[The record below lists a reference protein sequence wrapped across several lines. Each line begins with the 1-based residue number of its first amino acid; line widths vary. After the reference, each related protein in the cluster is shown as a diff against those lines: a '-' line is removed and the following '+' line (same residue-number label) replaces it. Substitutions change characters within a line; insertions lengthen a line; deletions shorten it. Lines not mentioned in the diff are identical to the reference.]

1 MLSVKD
7 LVKVYKTKG
16 GAEVRAL
23 DGVTLDFPDKGMVF
37 LLGKSGSGKS
47 TLLNV
52 AGGLDRP
59 DKGEIIVK
67 GKSSKDF
74 SASDF
79 DSYRNTFIGFVFQE
93 YNILNEFNVEQ
104 NISLA
109 LQLQNKKNDR
119 AAVNALLEKVDLKGM
134 GKRKP
139 NTLSGG
145 QKQRVAIARA
155 LIKEPEIIMADEPT
169 GALDSNTGK
178 QVFETLKKLSAEKLV
193 IVVSHDREFAEQYGD
208 RIIELKDGKVISDTS
223 KELAPPSAISANVSV
238 IGDDTIRIKDWNSLT
253 DTDLARINTAL
264 KGKSRE
270 IIISADAADVAA
282 FKRIGKISDDGSK
295 EHFVATDTSKVEHT
309 EYDGKK
315 TKFIKSTMPLSRA
328 VKMGASGLKTKPIR
342 LFFTILLSVV
352 SFTLF
357 GVLSA
362 MMLFDP
368 IFSIADAMQTSPY
381 RSVVLG
387 KNYDAVERSV
397 TYDGTGNEVNSYEY
411 ERTLGTLF
419 GESEL
424 SELNGNS
431 EGLKFAGIFDYSD
444 PKYSGENSFDITMSL
459 GSNPDSDY
467 YSLGG
472 FYGFT
477 DCGGEYMSSNGFDL
491 VEGEYPTEDDEI
503 AISKY
508 IADMFVE
515 YGYRPL
521 SQDGGYGQTEELNA
535 AADMVGNTIA
545 IRTNNGSTELFE
557 VTAVYDTHVPADYD
571 QLKEDG
577 QGGVPMTDIEREQL
591 MKEFK
596 DVMASSF
603 HMLCYVSDGFYAAHK
618 RAFSYD
624 YYSDDYQSAYG
635 TRFSTHFPDYE
646 VDEYEQAQYYSV
658 EYVNANR
665 DDFTLLD
672 RNGDIITGDVE
683 LGEKETYV
691 SVAVIGGAANN
702 LYHTSKYFSEYEDEN
717 GTLIEDPL
725 NGYTSVSVYDNGFY
739 VDLTPENGAQM
750 VVFEETPGY
759 TYVPGGMG
767 YVNED
772 GMYSSDLTNE
782 YSEAYADTYYVDAD
796 GRVVLDSP
804 GEEYVA
810 RQENGYYLDGEG
822 NIIVSLPDNADPS
835 DYEYVY
841 ENCYIYP
848 DDSVSTELREGYYY
862 AGGGTYYVS
871 NSDPSLMV
879 NDMYSGWTYLDGR
892 YYLGADGNTFLT
904 MPNGYEYRDCFY
916 SDGETCSVKDS
927 FGNGFVYNGFH
938 YNDDR
943 TKWSLEWTEECPNSS
958 SGFWLNENGDV
969 SPVKKDGYSYV
980 NEFYYNYADDSVIM
994 ANEYYYYWVNDATGE
1009 TSCDPLNG
1017 LRLVFEGTRYYYEV
1031 NTEFAAA
1038 YDAYNNNNYT
1048 VDDLTVL
1055 LECIENDWS
1064 EWCGEFYDEGYDPVP
1079 SEVYAKNS
1087 RGESETLSVAGF
1099 YMKSGS
1105 NIYDSVFILNGAFV
1119 ESFQVIPSDMYIYEN
1134 QIITDYVAP
1143 DDEKYNYV
1151 ITMTDN
1157 TEAQVRY
1164 MLEDRQNGVVHYSMT
1179 NELYQSASYTTSM
1192 LETFKI
1198 AFLIAGLVLA
1208 VFSALML
1215 FNFISTSISSKRKE
1229 IGILRAVGA
1238 RGVDVFKIFFSE
1250 ALIIALICFVLAAVC
1265 TGVTCMIMNGFLV
1278 LSFVALNVLDFGLIN
1293 IALIFGIAIV
1303 VSFLATILPVFFAAR
1318 KSPVESIRS
1327 L

>member
-270 IIISADAADVAA
+270 VIISADAADVAA

-411 ERTLGTLF
+411 ESTFGTLF

-444 PKYSGENSFDITMSL
+444 PKYSGGNSFDITMSL

-503 AISKY
+503 AITKY
-508 IADMFVE
+508 TADMFVE

-521 SQDGGYGQTEELNA
+521 SQDGGYGQTEELNS
-535 AADMVGNTIA
+535 AADMVGKTIA
-545 IRTNNGSTELFE
+545 MRANNGSTELFE

-624 YYSDDYQSAYG
+624 YYSNDYQYAYG

-658 EYVNANR
+658 EYVNDHR

-702 LYHTSKYFSEYEDEN
+702 LYSASKYFSEYEDEN

-739 VDLTPENGAQM
+739 VDLTPANGAQM

-772 GMYSSDLTNE
+772 GRYSSDPTNE
-782 YSEAYADTYYVDAD
+782 Y
-796 GRVVLDSP
+796 
-804 GEEYVA
+804 
-810 RQENGYYLDGEG
+810 
-822 NIIVSLPDNADPS
+822 
-835 DYEYVY
+835 
-841 ENCYIYP
+841 
-848 DDSVSTELREGYYY
+848 
-862 AGGGTYYVS
+862 
-871 NSDPSLMV
+871 SDPSLMV
-879 NDMYSGWTYLDGR
+879 NDIYSGWTYIDGR
-892 YYLGADGNTFLT
+892 YYLGADGNTFVT

-943 TKWSLEWTEECPNSS
+943 TKWSLEWTEECPNFS

-980 NEFYYNYADDSVIM
+980 NGFYYNYADDSVIM

-1017 LRLVFEGTRYYYEV
+1017 LRLVFEGTRDYYEV

-1038 YDAYNNNNYT
+1038 CDAYNNNNYT

-1055 LECIENDWS
+1055 LEGIENDWS
-1064 EWCGEFYDEGYDPVP
+1064 EWCGEFYEEGYDPVP

-1087 RGESETLSVAGF
+1087 RGESETLDVAGF
-1099 YMKSGS
+1099 YLKSGS
-1105 NIYDSVFILNGAFV
+1105 NIYDSVFILDGAFV

-1265 TGVTCMIMNGFLV
+1265 TGVTCMIMNEFLV
-1278 LSFVALNVLDFGLIN
+1278 SSFVALNVLDFGLIN

>member
-270 IIISADAADVAA
+270 VIISADAADVAA

-397 TYDGTGNEVNSYEY
+397 TYDGTGNEVDSYEY
-411 ERTLGTLF
+411 ESTFGTLF

-444 PKYSGENSFDITMSL
+444 PKYSGGNSFDITMSL

-491 VEGEYPTEDDEI
+491 VEGDYPTEDDEI

-508 IADMFVE
+508 TADMFVE

-521 SQDGGYGQTEELNA
+521 SQDGGYGQTEELNS

-624 YYSDDYQSAYG
+624 YYSNDYQSAYG
-635 TRFSTHFPDYE
+635 TRFSTYPSDYE

-658 EYVNANR
+658 EYVNDHR

-691 SVAVIGGAANN
+691 SVGVIGGAANN
-702 LYHTSKYFSEYEDEN
+702 LYSASKYFSEYEDEN

-725 NGYTSVSVYDNGFY
+725 NGYTYVSVYDNGFY
-739 VDLTPENGAQM
+739 VDLTPANGAQM

-772 GMYSSDLTNE
+772 GRYSSDPTNE
-782 YSEAYADTYYVDAD
+782 Y
-796 GRVVLDSP
+796 
-804 GEEYVA
+804 
-810 RQENGYYLDGEG
+810 
-822 NIIVSLPDNADPS
+822 
-835 DYEYVY
+835 
-841 ENCYIYP
+841 
-848 DDSVSTELREGYYY
+848 
-862 AGGGTYYVS
+862 
-871 NSDPSLMV
+871 SDPSLMV
-879 NDMYSGWTYLDGR
+879 NDIYSGWTYIDGR
-892 YYLGADGNTFLT
+892 YYLGADGNTFVT

-943 TKWSLEWTEECPNSS
+943 TKWSLEWTEECPNFS

-980 NEFYYNYADDSVIM
+980 NGFYYNYADDSVIM

-1017 LRLVFEGTRYYYEV
+1017 LRLVFEGTRDYYEV

-1038 YDAYNNNNYT
+1038 CDAYNNNNYT

-1055 LECIENDWS
+1055 LEGIENDWS
-1064 EWCGEFYDEGYDPVP
+1064 EWCGEFYEEGYDPVP

-1087 RGESETLSVAGF
+1087 RGESETLDVAGF
-1099 YMKSGS
+1099 YLKSGS
-1105 NIYDSVFILNGAFV
+1105 NIYDSVFILDGAFV

-1265 TGVTCMIMNGFLV
+1265 TGVTCMIMNEFLV
-1278 LSFVALNVLDFGLIN
+1278 SSFVALNVLDFGLIN

>member
-270 IIISADAADVAA
+270 VIISADAADVAA

-411 ERTLGTLF
+411 ESTFGTLF

-444 PKYSGENSFDITMSL
+444 PKYSGGNSFDITMSL

-503 AISKY
+503 AITKY
-508 IADMFVE
+508 TADMFVE

-521 SQDGGYGQTEELNA
+521 SQDGGYGQTEELNS
-535 AADMVGNTIA
+535 AADMVGKTIA
-545 IRTNNGSTELFE
+545 MRANNGSTELFE

-624 YYSDDYQSAYG
+624 YYSNDYQYAYG

-658 EYVNANR
+658 EYVNDHR

-702 LYHTSKYFSEYEDEN
+702 LYSASKYFSEYEDEN

-739 VDLTPENGAQM
+739 VDLTPANGAQM

-772 GMYSSDLTNE
+772 GRYSSDPTNE
-782 YSEAYADTYYVDAD
+782 Y
-796 GRVVLDSP
+796 
-804 GEEYVA
+804 
-810 RQENGYYLDGEG
+810 
-822 NIIVSLPDNADPS
+822 
-835 DYEYVY
+835 
-841 ENCYIYP
+841 
-848 DDSVSTELREGYYY
+848 
-862 AGGGTYYVS
+862 
-871 NSDPSLMV
+871 SDPSLMV
-879 NDMYSGWTYLDGR
+879 NDIYSGWTYIDGR
-892 YYLGADGNTFLT
+892 YYLGADGNTFVT

-943 TKWSLEWTEECPNSS
+943 TKWSLEWTEECPNFS

-980 NEFYYNYADDSVIM
+980 NGFYYNYADDSVIM

-1017 LRLVFEGTRYYYEV
+1017 LRLVFEGTRDYYEV

-1038 YDAYNNNNYT
+1038 CDAYNNNNYT

-1055 LECIENDWS
+1055 LEGIENDWS
-1064 EWCGEFYDEGYDPVP
+1064 EWCGEFYEEGYDPVP

-1087 RGESETLSVAGF
+1087 RGESETLDVAGF
-1099 YMKSGS
+1099 YLKSGS
-1105 NIYDSVFILNGAFV
+1105 NIYDSVFILDGAFV

-1134 QIITDYVAP
+1134 RIITDYVAP

-1265 TGVTCMIMNGFLV
+1265 TGVTCMIMNEFLV
-1278 LSFVALNVLDFGLIN
+1278 SSFVALNVLDFGLIN

>member
-270 IIISADAADVAA
+270 VIISADAADVAA

-362 MMLFDP
+362 MMLYDP
-368 IFSIADAMQTSPY
+368 IFSISDALQQSTY
-381 RSVVLG
+381 T
-387 KNYDAVERSV
+387 SV
-397 TYDGTGNEVNSYEY
+397 TLQKYAIGTRTSIYYDGNNVPHRDEYEEERMTMFGKKELEELNNNSY
-411 ERTLGTLF
+411 
-419 GESEL
+419 
-424 SELNGNS
+424 
-431 EGLKFAGIFDYSD
+431 GLDFAGVYTFADEYGGYS
-444 PKYSGENSFDITMSL
+444 FFRI
-459 GSNPDSDY
+459 SNTNASQQSEFNTEY
-467 YSLGG
+467 YFTVDG
-472 FYGFT
+472 FTGFT
-477 DCGGEYMSSNGFDL
+477 DCGADYMERNDFTLVAGDYPDEDNEVAVTMYFFDYFTKYGLTDGNGRRVTLETPLDL
-491 VEGEYPTEDDEI
+491 VGKQLFIGNDWGNLV
-503 AISKY
+503 K
-508 IADMFVE
+508 V
-515 YGYRPL
+515 PL
-521 SQDGGYGQTEELNA
+521 TVSG
-535 AADMVGNTIA
+535 
-545 IRTNNGSTELFE
+545 
-557 VTAVYDTHVPADYD
+557 VYDTNLPEKYESLKDLDRESLESYD
-571 QLKEDG
+571 EEIQNLGNEFSDVLR
-577 QGGVPMTDIEREQL
+577 GGYHTLGYVTPNFVTKYKRFFDTSGELPSGNIENTTIERE
-591 MKEFK
+591 E
-596 DVMASSF
+596 SS
-603 HMLCYVSDGFYAAHK
+603 G
-618 RAFSYD
+618 
-624 YYSDDYQSAYG
+624 SAYG
-635 TRFSTHFPDYE
+635 SVSYLSPVLADFSLATNYAFDMDENRLTDRELVFADNE
-646 VDEYEQAQYYSV
+646 VYISLDSLLNDAQIL
-658 EYVNANR
+658 N
-665 DDFTLLD
+665 T
-672 RNGDIITGDVE
+672 
-683 LGEKETYV
+683 TYV
-691 SVAVIGGAANN
+691 SHRTYESATGDRYEEDGDMLDGW
-702 LYHTSKYFSEYEDEN
+702 LY
-717 GTLIEDPL
+717 
-725 NGYTSVSVYDNGFY
+725 YDGIY
-739 VDLTPENGAQM
+739 VDPQTYE
-750 VVFEETPGY
+750 VSFEFVDGY
-759 TYVPGGMG
+759 MEAT
-767 YVNED
+767 
-772 GMYSSDLTNE
+772 TNQP
-782 YSEAYADTYYVDAD
+782 
-796 GRVVLDSP
+796 L
-804 GEEYVA
+804 
-810 RQENGYYLDGEG
+810 
-822 NIIVSLPDNADPS
+822 
-835 DYEYVY
+835 
-841 ENCYIYP
+841 YINRFG
-848 DDSVSTELREGYYY
+848 DI
-862 AGGGTYYVS
+862 
-871 NSDPSLMV
+871 
-879 NDMYSGWTYLDGR
+879 
-892 YYLGADGNTFLT
+892 
-904 MPNGYEYRDCFY
+904 
-916 SDGETCSVKDS
+916 VKDPHDNWS
-927 FGNGFVYNGFH
+927 
-938 YNDDR
+938 NDVR
-943 TKWSLEWTEECPNSS
+943 
-958 SGFWLNENGDV
+958 
-969 SPVKKDGYSYV
+969 
-980 NEFYYNYADDSVIM
+980 EFYYNGNGEATIEPPERYVLNYNSPSYYVDPKDENNISIDYVEGWETRAGYVFNDNTVLETITGSDYYVTYDSIWVYEPNGQVSIDDPGFDCTPIDCYYVFADGSMSAVPGDGF
-994 ANEYYYYWVNDATGE
+994 YYYDYFYEAVDGGYTIDRDKAVNDSIIYRSFMESNDGEYLPVDYDTDFGFCLNDETGEVRAEYSEGFRRVKGYLYNETTGEINYAQKYSCGYFINQMTGE
-1009 TSCDPLNG
+1009 TKCDPTHDQFVVDILEGNYSSIYPDFG
-1017 LRLVFEGTRYYYEV
+1017 AAVSRFESLIYYGTTGFTEADMKLILQRLDEDW
-1031 NTEFAAA
+1031 A
-1038 YDAYNNNNYT
+1038 NYIG
-1048 VDDLTVL
+1048 DDRETPESLYIKNSIGKGEQLTV
-1055 LECIENDWS
+1055 IGYFYYGSSNDGYS
-1064 EWCGEFYDEGYDPVP
+1064 FYSY
-1079 SEVYAKNS
+1079 
-1087 RGESETLSVAGF
+1087 
-1099 YMKSGS
+1099 
-1105 NIYDSVFILNGAFV
+1105 ILNDTLADKYNIPTHYSGDIGYSD
-1119 ESFQVIPSDMYIYEN
+1119 SFE
-1134 QIITDYVAP
+1134 TDYVEPEDAC
-1143 DDEKYNYV
+1143 YNLIV
-1151 ITMTDN
+1151 TNTDN
-1157 TEAQVRY
+1157 SYAACTF
-1164 MLEDRQNGVVHYSMT
+1164 MLEDKENGLVRYKMNNSVYQQADNMSSMF
-1179 NELYQSASYTTSM
+1179 
-1192 LETFKI
+1192 ETLTI
-1198 AFLIAGLVLA
+1198 VFLIIGLVMA

-1238 RGVDVFKIFFSE
+1238 RGMDVFKIFFSE
-1250 ALIIALICFVLAAVC
+1250 AVIIAIICFVLSSVC
-1265 TGVTCMIMNGFLV
+1265 GGLACMIMNGVFSS
-1278 LSFVALNVLDFGLIN
+1278 SFISMSILNYGVINVALIL
-1293 IALIFGIAIV
+1293 GIAIV